1 MSRHSISKIISVAAL
16 SVVVPGGA
24 AFAACDTSLSKVDQ
38 ALDQKARSQF
48 GREAQD
54 ARRLRS
60 AAALLADYN
69 KDGACAEVMAAI
81 KEIVK
86 EPRTASGMSGTA
98 NAPTKTQGGGTAE
111 VREQTVTRKEKAA
124 NAKLVLEANS
134 QLSIENMNGATVYSS
149 VSGNT
154 VGEIEDVIIGQKDNQ
169 FAVLAHGGFL
179 GLGEKRVKVPLSAI
193 KVNLNDN
200 SYYVSMTGNQIESA
214 AGVEWKNGQWV
225 GEPVTPKSSQ

>member
-1 MSRHSISKIISVAAL
+1 MSRNSISKIISIAAL
-16 SVVVPGGA
+16 SIVVPGGA
-24 AFAACDTSLSKVDQ
+24 AFAACDTSLAQIDQ
-38 ALDQKARSQF
+38 ALDQKARSEF

-86 EPRTASGMSGTA
+86 EPRTTA
-98 NAPTKTQGGGTAE
+98 NAPAKTQDGKTAKVSE
-111 VREQTVTRKEKAA
+111 KTVTRKEKAA
-124 NAKLVLEANS
+124 SAKPVLEANS
-134 QLSIENMNGATVYSS
+134 QLSIESMNGATVYSS
-149 VSGNT
+149 VSGDA

-200 SYYVSMTGNQIESA
+200 SYYVAMTDKQIEAA

-225 GEPVTPKSSQ
+225 GEPVATKSSQ